1 MKKLPASTAFLPARL
16 LLGGSVLLEHMP
28 HDSHFGG
35 HLGCLSQALEVGVH
49 VLLVMLQQSH

>member
-1 MKKLPASTAFLPARL
+1 M
-16 LLGGSVLLEHMP
+16 LLEHMP

-49 VLLVMLQQSH
+49 VLPAKVSQITMGEGNERQCLHTNVYDA